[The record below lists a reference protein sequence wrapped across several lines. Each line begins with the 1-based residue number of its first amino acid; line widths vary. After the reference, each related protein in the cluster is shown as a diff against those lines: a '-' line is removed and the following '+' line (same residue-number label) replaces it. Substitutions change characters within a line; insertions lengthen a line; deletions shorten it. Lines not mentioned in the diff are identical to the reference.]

1 MSEENSNS
9 LCAGVNS
16 ERVSERG
23 REGGERVGRG
33 GRGGGSVLSVVLEK
47 GEEMVE
53 VGQCVQVERETGAAL
68 A

>member
-1 MSEENSNS
+1 M
-9 LCAGVNS
+9 
-16 ERVSERG
+16 
-23 REGGERVGRG
+23 GRG
-33 GRGGGSVLSVVLEK
+33 GRGRGGGSVLSVVLEK